1 MMKRRIYTRIS
12 LVIIIALAIGLGLQT
27 FIFYNYNKSK
37 EETSLLRQIQ
47 YVDSISDNSRDKT
60 ITNIK
65 KIKRINPTNRF
76 TIIDEGGNVVYDTD
90 TNVDSLDNHSNREEI
105 QDARDSKIGSIT
117 RKSDSFDKSMYYV
130 AILQGNSDVLRVSCE
145 SASFL
150 KTILDLLP
158 YTLLILALSLI
169 LLIDINRRQIRQIL
183 DPIETI
189 ANELDDNIVNDK
201 ESKLLEQPVYNELIP
216 FINIIR
222 RKNDTIKKYV
232 DELEERSTTI
242 KTITDNMREGLILL
256 DKNMNVLS
264 VNKSAEFL
272 FGASDSKYEGRP
284 FISLNRDL
292 KIHSAIKDV
301 ISTKTAHHINIEMQG
316 ILLSMYI
323 APVLDEDNINGV
335 LLFLVDESDKIKAEK
350 RRREFSA
357 NVSHELKSPLTSI
370 NGYAEMIENNMVS
383 PENVSKFATI
393 IHQEGLRL
401 LELIDNIIKLSKLD
415 ESGDNIEKSL
425 FNPEKIIDEI
435 IKSNQNKLDSK
446 QIELVTDLQENCL
459 IYGNENLIKE
469 MIENLVT
476 NAIKYNKIYGKTK
489 ISIFKANDKTKI
501 ICEDTGIGIAEKYQS
516 RVFERFFVVDKSR
529 SSQESTGLGLSIIKH
544 IVDIHN
550 GSITLESKL
559 DVGTKITITI

>member
-90 TNVDSLDNHSNREEI
+90 TNIDSLDNHSNREEI

-130 AILQGNSDVLRVSCE
+130 AILQGNSDILRVSCE

-323 APVLDEDNINGV
+323 APVLDDDNINGV

-415 ESGDNIEKSL
+415 ESGDNIEKGL

-435 IKSNQNKLDSK
+435 ICIVNKLSLL
-446 QIELVTDLQENCL
+446 QI
-459 IYGNENLIKE
+459 YK
-469 MIENLVT
+469 
-476 NAIKYNKIYGKTK
+476 KI
-489 ISIFKANDKTKI
+489 A
-501 ICEDTGIGIAEKYQS
+501 
-516 RVFERFFVVDKSR
+516 
-529 SSQESTGLGLSIIKH
+529 
-544 IVDIHN
+544 
-550 GSITLESKL
+550 
-559 DVGTKITITI
+559 

>member
-1 MMKRRIYTRIS
+1 MMKRKIYTRIS

-65 KIKRINPTNRF
+65 KFKRINPSNRF
-76 TIIDEGGNVVYDTD
+76 TIIDENGSVVYDTD

-105 QDARDSKIGSIT
+105 QDARESKIGSIT

-130 AILQGNSDVLRVSCE
+130 AILQQNSDVLRVSCE
-145 SASFL
+145 SSSFL

-201 ESKLLEQPVYNELIP
+201 ESKLLEQPVYDELIP

-292 KIHSAIKDV
+292 KIHSAIKNV

-323 APVLDEDNINGV
+323 APVLDEDTINGV

-370 NGYAEMIENNMVS
+370 NGYAEMLANNMVS

-415 ESGDNIEKSL
+415 ESEDNIEKSL

-435 IKSNQNKLDSK
+435 VTSNQNKLDNK
-446 QIELVTDLQENCL
+446 KIELVTDLQENCM
-459 IYGNENLIKE
+459 IYGNENLIKD
-469 MIENLVT
+469 LVT
-476 NAIKYNKIYGKTK
+476 NAIKYNKISGKIK
-489 ISIFKANDKTKI
+489 ISIFKENDKTKI
-501 ICEDTGIGIAEKYQS
+501 ICEDTGIGIAEKYQT

>member
-1 MMKRRIYTRIS
+1 MMKIKIYTRIS

-47 YVDSISDNSRDKT
+47 YVESISENSRDKT

-65 KIKRINPTNRF
+65 KFKRINPSNRF
-76 TIIDEGGNVVYDTD
+76 TIIDENGSVVYDTD

-105 QDARDSKIGSIT
+105 QDARESKIGSIT

-130 AILQGNSDVLRVSCE
+130 AILQQNSDVLRVSCE
-145 SASFL
+145 SSSFL

-201 ESKLLEQPVYNELIP
+201 ESKLLEQPVYDELIP

-272 FGASDSKYEGRP
+272 FGANDSKYEGRP

-292 KIHSAIKDV
+292 KIHSAIKNV

-415 ESGDNIEKSL
+415 ESEDNIEKSL

-435 IKSNQNKLDSK
+435 VTSNQNKLDNK
-446 QIELVTDLQENCL
+446 KIELVTDLQENCM

-476 NAIKYNKIYGKTK
+476 NAIKYNKISGKIN
-489 ISIFKANDKTKI
+489 ISIFKENDKTKI
-501 ICEDTGIGIAEKYQS
+501 ICEDTGIGIAEKYQT

>member
-90 TNVDSLDNHSNREEI
+90 TNIDSLDNHSNREEI

-130 AILQGNSDVLRVSCE
+130 AILQGNSDILRVSCE

-201 ESKLLEQPVYNELIP
+201 ESKLLEQPV
-216 FINIIR
+216 INIIR

-292 KIHSAIKDV
+292 KIHSAIRDV

-415 ESGDNIEKSL
+415 ESGDNIEKGL

-476 NAIKYNKIYGKTK
+476 NAIKYNKISGKIK
-489 ISIFKANDKTKI
+489 ISIFKENDKTKI

>member
-1 MMKRRIYTRIS
+1 MMKRKIYTRIS

-65 KIKRINPTNRF
+65 KFKKINPSNRF
-76 TIIDEGGNVVYDTD
+76 TIIDENGSVVYDTD

-105 QDARDSKIGSIT
+105 QDARESKIGSIT

-130 AILQGNSDVLRVSCE
+130 AILQQNSDVLRVSCE

-183 DPIETI
+183 DPI

-201 ESKLLEQPVYNELIP
+201 ESKLLEQPVYDELIP

-292 KIHSAIKDV
+292 KIHSAIKNV

-323 APVLDEDNINGV
+323 APVLDEDTINGV

-383 PENVSKFATI
+383 PDNVGKFATI

-415 ESGDNIEKSL
+415 ESEDNIEKSL

-435 IKSNQNKLDSK
+435 VTSNQNKLDNK
-446 QIELVTDLQENCL
+446 KIELVTDLQENCM

-476 NAIKYNKIYGKTK
+476 NAIKYNKISGKIK
-489 ISIFKANDKTKI
+489 ISIFKENDKTKI
-501 ICEDTGIGIAEKYQS
+501 ICEDTGIGIAEKYQT

>member
-1 MMKRRIYTRIS
+1 
-12 LVIIIALAIGLGLQT
+12 
-27 FIFYNYNKSK
+27 
-37 EETSLLRQIQ
+37 
-47 YVDSISDNSRDKT
+47 
-60 ITNIK
+60 
-65 KIKRINPTNRF
+65 
-76 TIIDEGGNVVYDTD
+76 VVYDTD

-105 QDARDSKIGSIT
+105 KDARESKIGSIT

-130 AILQGNSDVLRVSCE
+130 AILQQNSDVLRVSCE
-145 SASFL
+145 SSSFL

-201 ESKLLEQPVYNELIP
+201 ESKLLEQPVYDELIP

-272 FGASDSKYEGRP
+272 FGANDSKYEGRP

-292 KIHSAIKDV
+292 KIHSAIKNV

-323 APVLDEDNINGV
+323 APVLDEDTINGV

-415 ESGDNIEKSL
+415 ESEDNIEKSL

-435 IKSNQNKLDSK
+435 VTSNQNKLDNK
-446 QIELVTDLQENCL
+446 KIELVTDLQENCM

-476 NAIKYNKIYGKTK
+476 NAIKYNKISGKIK
-489 ISIFKANDKTKI
+489 ISIFKENDKTKI
-501 ICEDTGIGIAEKYQS
+501 ICEDTGIGIAEKYQT

>member
-1 MMKRRIYTRIS
+1 MMKRKIYTRIS

-65 KIKRINPTNRF
+65 KFKRINPSNRF
-76 TIIDEGGNVVYDTD
+76 TIIDENGSVVYDTD

-105 QDARDSKIGSIT
+105 QDARESKIGSIT

-130 AILQGNSDVLRVSCE
+130 AILQQNSDVLRVSCE
-145 SASFL
+145 SSSFL
-150 KTILDLLP
+150 KT
-158 YTLLILALSLI
+158 
-169 LLIDINRRQIRQIL
+169 
-183 DPIETI
+183 
-189 ANELDDNIVNDK
+189 
-201 ESKLLEQPVYNELIP
+201 VYDELIP

-272 FGASDSKYEGRP
+272 FGANDSKYEGRP

-292 KIHSAIKDV
+292 KIHSAIKNV

-323 APVLDEDNINGV
+323 APVLDEDTINGV

-415 ESGDNIEKSL
+415 ESEDNIEKSL

-435 IKSNQNKLDSK
+435 VTSNQNKLDNK
-446 QIELVTDLQENCL
+446 KIELVTDLQENCM

-476 NAIKYNKIYGKTK
+476 NAIKYNKISGKIK
-489 ISIFKANDKTKI
+489 ISIFKENDKTKI
-501 ICEDTGIGIAEKYQS
+501 ICEDTGIGIAEKYQT